1 MGPGAEEI
9 NGPLFFRASSQ
20 CSSYNKSYYYNYDDF
35 TIIYFKICKIK
46 FPREQ
51 QHWFFGLVG
60 PILKSLRTIG
70 LEDETDLLQSTV
82 SKDNHNKC

>member
-9 NGPLFFRASSQ
+9 NGPLSSRASSQ
-20 CSSYNKSYYYNYDDF
+20 CSSCSKSYYNYDF

-51 QHWFFGLVG
+51 QHWFFDLVG
-60 PILKSLRTIG
+60 PILKSFRTIG